1 MWSVIP
7 VLRSAGSWW
16 ESVGAARASHNDRLC
31 KPTFAKSHNFF
42 FQRYHHHQDHQDQP
56 MVWLWRWQLKHSEIS
71 CATSCICQFK
81 YLTSKARPCQC
92 RNNPGFYLNSDFIT
106 LLFGL
111 RNAELPQLGRFS
123 KLFSKP
129 AINSKCNLAACIRSV
144 ISALLMM
151 VIATFAP
158 PEISPQ
164 THWFGSGAISCQN

>member
-16 ESVGAARASHNDRLC
+16 ESVGVARASHNDRPC

-92 RNNPGFYLNSDFIT
+92 RNNPGFYLNSDFISGT
-106 LLFGL
+106 LRSWGHLSFL
-111 RNAELPQLGRFS
+111 YYMVKTDHILHIIWLKNIFPDL
-123 KLFSKP
+123 
-129 AINSKCNLAACIRSV
+129 SKCIWCKSKWNWNTNTTFVIRFV
-144 ISALLMM
+144 NFL
-151 VIATFAP
+151 
-158 PEISPQ
+158 
-164 THWFGSGAISCQN
+164 